1 MKISRVLVAAACAV
15 ALLGTAPA
23 ALAQR
28 GGGVGHGGGGGFHGG
43 GMGGGFRGGGSAGSM
58 MGHGGGFRGMGPGPM
73 IGTRGVGGGPFIR
86 GGGPFIRGGN
96 FGHGFNGHGFV
107 VGPAHFYR
115 PYYSFRPHSSLGF
128 GLWAG
133 YPFAYPYAFYDPFFY
148 YPYDSSY
155 SDDSSFPHYP
165 DGYLSSDESAPTYS
179 TSWSSMVEPD
189 QTNMGGLSFDV
200 TPATAE
206 VFVDNMRVGTV
217 GQFTPTTQPVGLPA
231 GHHHIE
237 IRTPGYQTMSFDVDI
252 VAGEVTP
259 FQGMM
264 QRD

>member
-1 MKISRVLVAAACAV
+1 MKISRMLAAAGCAV
-15 ALLGTAPA
+15 VLLGTAPA
-23 ALAQR
+23 AFAQR
-28 GGGVGHGGGGGFHGG
+28 GGAFV
-43 GMGGGFRGGGSAGSM
+43 
-58 MGHGGGFRGMGPGPM
+58 PE
-73 IGTRGVGGGPFIR
+73 
-86 GGGPFIRGGN
+86 
-96 FGHGFNGHGFV
+96 HGFNGRGF

-115 PYYSFRPHSSLGF
+115 PYYTFQPRRSLGF
-128 GLWAG
+128 GMWAG
-133 YPFAYPYAFYDPFFY
+133 SPFAYPYAFYDPLFY

-165 DGYLSSDESAPTYS
+165 DGYLSSDDSAPTYS
-179 TSWSSMVEPD
+179 TSWSSMVQPD

-206 VFVDNMRVGTV
+206 LFVDNMRVGTV

-237 IRTPGYQTMSFDVDI
+237 IRTPGHHTMSFDVDI

-259 FQGMM
+259 FQGTME
-264 QRD
+264 RD

>member
-1 MKISRVLVAAACAV
+1 MTIPRTLAAAACAV
-15 ALLGTAPA
+15 ALVGTAPA
-23 ALAQR
+23 AFAQR
-28 GGGVGHGGGGGFHGG
+28 GG
-43 GMGGGFRGGGSAGSM
+43 
-58 MGHGGGFRGMGPGPM
+58 
-73 IGTRGVGGGPFIR
+73 PFV
-86 GGGPFIRGGN
+86 
-96 FGHGFNGHGFV
+96 HSQGFNGHGFV

-115 PYYSFRPHSSLGF
+115 PYYTFRPRGSLGF
-128 GLWAG
+128 GMWAG
-133 YPFAYPYAFYDPFFY
+133 YPFAYPYAFYNPFFY

-155 SDDSSFPHYP
+155 SDDSSFPQYP
-165 DGYLSSDESAPTYS
+165 EGYLSSDESAPSYS

-237 IRTPGYQTMSFDVDI
+237 IRALEYQTMSFDVDV
-252 VAGEVTP
+252 VAGEVAP
-259 FQGMM
+259 FQGTMD
-264 QRD
+264 RD